1 VQQFA
6 DSSKLNTFWQSLK
19 REQKR
24 KREREKRKVWGT
36 CLYCVEEDAK
46 VKGKLKANTDE
57 DKEKVRKARNK

>member
-1 VQQFA
+1 
-6 DSSKLNTFWQSLK
+6 LR

-57 DKEKVRKARNK
+57 EDKEKVRKARNK